1 MNKTKQLTQ
10 RQKDTLKRHSKH
22 HTAKHMAEMKRLM
35 RRGKTFTESHKIAM
49 KKVGKWKVNFEQYY
63 LELSI
68 FIASV
73 LAGLAL
79 KDYSI
84 SFIKGLKFKLNSQF
98 NEGEKVILDGEQAMI
113 IKIGLGTTIFGV
125 YGKDGYTWR
134 YISNNKIESLKL
146 EKIVDKDLHADTIE
160 EKKLKLE
167 KILRGDKD
175 VW

>member
-1 MNKTKQLTQ
+1 M
-10 RQKDTLKRHSKH
+10 
-22 HTAKHMAEMKRLM
+22 
-35 RRGKTFTESHKIAM
+35 
-49 KKVGKWKVNFEQYY
+49 NFEEYY
-63 LELSI
+63 LELSV

-167 KILRGDKD
+167 KKLRGDKD
-175 VW
+175 V